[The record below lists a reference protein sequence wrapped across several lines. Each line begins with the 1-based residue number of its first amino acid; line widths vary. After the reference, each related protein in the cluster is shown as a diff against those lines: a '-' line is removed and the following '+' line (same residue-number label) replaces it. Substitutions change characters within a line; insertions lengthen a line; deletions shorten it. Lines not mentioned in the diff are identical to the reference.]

1 MPCRLARIAR
11 KSQPPGWP
19 RPSGSGNAAL
29 GGGCALPGANRKVGT
44 IGDCLGGRLAF
55 MMAVQSDADV
65 NVSDYGVG
73 LDDLLGDRAKV
84 AETLVVAPGQR
95 PEAWCAAWMRRA
107 TSATGR

>member
-1 MPCRLARIAR
+1 MQAGADRAEKPAARMATPLRVGERRAR
-11 KSQPPGWP
+11 
-19 RPSGSGNAAL
+19 
-29 GGGCALPGANRKVGT
+29 GGDEVLSGANRKVGT
-44 IGDCLGGRLAF
+44 MGDCLGGRLAF

-95 PEAWCAAWMRRA
+95 PEAWCAAWMHRA
-107 TSATGR
+107 TSASGR